1 MPNTK
6 NKSKK
11 SLKCILQARLKS
23 KLGKRCTYTSTYIV
37 GKKKLGKKE
46 IGWLE
51 LVHKEKREKKI
62 GWFEPV

>member
-23 KLGKRCTYTSTYIV
+23 KLGCTYTSTYIV